1 MATHLF
7 RRHEVAEEKEVGR
20 AVERGRRR
28 ALATFV
34 GVGVVLALIL
44 LMTSV
49 TAPPAVQAAFPVQN
63 GKIAFTS
70 NQHFGS
76 HVQIYVM
83 DADGSN
89 QTRLTFAFGGDGAS
103 DWSPDGTKIAF
114 ASNRLDNQED
124 VWVMDADGSNPI
136 RLTTQHGSFP
146 AWSPDGSK
154 IAFYSTRDGDAEI
167 YVMDANGLNQTRRTF
182 SVGDDAHPSWSPDGS
197 KIAFSSRR
205 DGNAEIYVMDADG
218 SNQTRLTTTTDAT
231 EFLPDW
237 SPDGAKIAF
246 QSDRDGDFEI
256 YVMNADGSNQTR
268 RTFSTGD
275 DEWAAWSPDGN
286 KIAFHSDRDGDL
298 EIYVMNANGSGQTQ
312 LTANSAFDCCPSWQ
326 PLFYNFSGFFPPVDN
341 PPTLNI
347 VKAGSGV
354 PVKFSLSGDQGLNI
368 LAAGYPKS
376 MKIDCM
382 TSDSQDAIEE
392 TVTAGGSSLTYDPIT
407 DQYIYVWKT
416 EKGWAGPCRQLIVRL
431 NDGTDHTAN
440 FKLTK

>member
-49 TAPPAVQAAFPVQN
+49 TAPPAVQAAFPGQN

-146 AWSPDGSK
+146 A
-154 IAFYSTRDGDAEI
+154 
-167 YVMDANGLNQTRRTF
+167 
-182 SVGDDAHPSWSPDGS
+182 WSPDGS